1 LKCHNLCAKYPPNT
15 SVDSHISHPQHSVA
29 VTLSRISGGRTQS
42 GSWTKS
48 CLCLGYSLS
57 YIPPNNT
64 RY

>member
-1 LKCHNLCAKYPPNT
+1 MRKISAFLFNT

-48 CLCLGYSLS
+48 CLCLFIVLYS
-57 YIPPNNT
+57 T
-64 RY
+64 K